1 MKSLP
6 CLSILCALMF
16 AMPDTCQ
23 SQRLHDILEGKRD
36 IDESLALKHPILEK
50 MVPQSGRPDIVLVH
64 RINGINDGY
73 SYCEDGELP
82 MDLMTFEEADFEAY
96 AFYGEPTDTIFC
108 PFYER
113 GTYLIMCL
121 DKEHN
126 DVGESLVVM
135 INDNSVDTMLSDGH
149 LTNGGVAWSNTALRI
164 GREEA
169 EYVCFN

>member
-1 MKSLP
+1 
-6 CLSILCALMF
+6 MF
-16 AMPDTCQ
+16 AMSDNCY

-64 RINGINDGY
+64 RINGINDAY
-73 SYCEDGELP
+73 SYCRDGELP

-96 AFYGEPTDTIFC
+96 AFYGEPKDTIFC

-135 INDNSVDTMLSDGH
+135 INDNYVDTILSDGH